1 MSIFPQ
7 QGLQGC
13 RRSARLLW
21 LSVGLAVSLPALAS
35 DHRTRHSIDI
45 ARQPLST
52 ALMALAQQTGLQISV
67 ESQLLLNLNA
77 PAVQGELSAEQALAK
92 LLKGSQLEW
101 IYIGDD
107 ALMVQRATRPR
118 TDPVRLGNTK
128 VPGELS
134 LPQGETRVDRATIEA
149 MPAGNG
155 DITSLLR
162 SHPNVQFDDAQLSS
176 KTPGE
181 IGPANISIN
190 GAQFYQNA
198 FLVDGINMNNDIDPA
213 EDRVQ
218 LLDAVPGRSQGLAL
232 DTDLLE
238 NITVLD
244 SNVPAAYGGFNGG
257 VIDAQTRAPTQA
269 LHGKFSVQTTR
280 SAWTQYHV
288 DESEEQ
294 RMENSGSP
302 DEQPKFDKVTVRGT
316 LQGHLTDNFG
326 LLGSF
331 SQKRSTIPL
340 GFYSYN
346 NVEEMGFHEEKQQR
360 RIDNYFLKSVWK
372 ASDQLTVET
381 SVTHAPEES
390 HYFRANVA
398 NSGYDNKAG
407 GTQVNLRTVWDGD
420 LARVEQNLAWSG
432 QEQSR
437 QSDSADYWTWRK
449 SATKDWGI
457 GNKATANTLEG
468 GWGDIEQQQRTW
480 QYKLNADWRSVDWLG
495 MTHRPQTGLE
505 FSRQYVR
512 YERLTDSSTYVAPAA
527 TTTCTNSAGVTDS
540 VACNMGRTLNGWA
553 GQYMKSRTRYATGEF
568 DFTTTSWGSWLQ
580 DEINLGQLTLRP
592 GVRVDSDDYMDKT
605 TWAPRFSLEYDLFGD
620 RTTLLNAGVN
630 RYYGRSVSSW
640 QLQDGR
646 NRLRFNETRDSLDK
660 PWVVKSNAANQVRF
674 NQLDIPYDDELM
686 LGVVQQWAGVEYALK
701 YVNRKGRDQVVQVSG
716 KTLGEPSTD
725 PTLASNYTTYTNDG
739 KSETDTYTL
748 TVTPLQRWTLLGTQ
762 TGGQLA
768 LNWTDSKASA
778 PTYVAA
784 ENLYYQNSV
793 IQYQGSFINYD
804 DRPASNFNRPWT
816 ARLTTITEIPQ
827 ANLQWSN
834 FWRYRAGYK
843 RIGDTGRNVDYMGT
857 SVDVWEEQKFQAA
870 LTWDTR
876 LGWRIPTARDQNVFI
891 NVDVFNVLDKKSV
904 NANQTVNSNSVST
917 YEVGRQYWLE
927 VGYAF

>member
-1 MSIFPQ
+1 MSIRTQ
-7 QGLQGC
+7 ESLQGR
-13 RRSARLLW
+13 RRSARLLL
-21 LSVGLAVSLPALAS
+21 LSVGLAVSLPVLA
-35 DHRTRHSIDI
+35 DDEPARHSIDI
-45 ARQPLST
+45 ARQPLGS
-52 ALMALAQQTGLQISV
+52 ALMALGQQTGLQISV
-67 ESQLLLNLNA
+67 ESQLLGNLSA
-77 PAVQGELSAEQALAK
+77 PPVRGELSADQALAI
-92 LLKGSQLEW
+92 LLKGSDLEW
-101 IYIGDD
+101 VHIGDD
-107 ALMVQRATRPR
+107 ALLLQRVVRPR
-118 TDPVRLGNTK
+118 ADQIQLENTK
-128 VPGELS
+128 VRERAL
-134 LPQGETRVDRATIEA
+134 LPQGETHIDRELIEA

-162 SHPNVQFDDAQLSS
+162 SHPNVQFDDNQLSS

-181 IGPANISIN
+181 IAPANISIN
-190 GAQFYQNA
+190 GAAFYQNA

-218 LLDAVPGRSQGLAL
+218 LLDRVPGRSQGLAL

-257 VIDAQTRAPTQA
+257 VIDAQTRAPTKA

-280 SAWTQYHV
+280 SAWTKYHI
-288 DESEEQ
+288 DETEEQ

-302 DEQPKFDKVTVRGT
+302 DEQPEFDKVIVRGT
-316 LQGHLTDNFG
+316 LQGHLTDTFG
-326 LLGSF
+326 LIGNF

-340 GFYSYN
+340 SLYSYN
-346 NVEEMGFHEEKQQR
+346 NVEEMGYHKEKQER
-360 RIDNYFLKSVWK
+360 RIDNYFLKSVWQ
-372 ASDQLTVET
+372 ASDRLTVET

-398 NSGYDNKAG
+398 NSGYDNKVG
-407 GTQVNLRTVWDGD
+407 GTQLNLRTVWDGD
-420 LARVEQNLAWSG
+420 LARVEQTLAWSR

-437 QSDSADYWTWRK
+437 TSDSADYWTWRK
-449 SATKDWGI
+449 STTKDWGI
-457 GNKATANTLEG
+457 GSKTTANTLEG

-480 QYKLNADWRSVDWLG
+480 QYKLNADWRSFDWLG
-495 MTHRPQTGLE
+495 AIHRPQTGLE

-527 TTTCTNSAGVTDS
+527 TNSCTNSAGVTDT
-540 VACNMGRTLNGWA
+540 VACNMGETVSGWA
-553 GQYMKSRTRYATGEF
+553 GQYMKSRTRYAPGEF
-568 DFTTTSWGSWLQ
+568 DFTTTTWGSWVQ
-580 DEINLGQLTLRP
+580 DEITLGKLTLRP

-605 TWAPRFSLEYDLFGD
+605 TWAPRFSLEYDVFGD
-620 RTTLLNAGVN
+620 RTTLLSAGAN
-630 RYYGRSVSSW
+630 RYYGRSVTSW

-646 NRLRFNETRDSLDK
+646 NRLRFNETRASLDK
-660 PWVVKSNAANQVRF
+660 PWVTKSNGSNQTLF

-686 LGVVQQWAGVEYALK
+686 LGVVQQWAGIEYGLK

-716 KTLGEPSTD
+716 RTLGQPSTD
-725 PTLASNYTTYTNDG
+725 PDLASNYTTYTNDG

-748 TVTPLQRWTLLGTQ
+748 TVTPMQRWTLLGTQ

-768 LNWTDSKASA
+768 LNWTDSKASS
-778 PTYVAA
+778 PSYVQADDT
-784 ENLYYQNSV
+784 YYQNDV
-793 IQYQGSFINYD
+793 IQYQGSFINYQ
-804 DRPASNFNRPWT
+804 DRPATNYNRPWT
-816 ARLTTITEIPQ
+816 ARLTTITDIPQ

-843 RIGDTGRNVDYMGT
+843 RIGDTGRNVDYRGT
-857 SVDVWEEQKFQAA
+857 SVDVWEEQKFDAA

-876 LGWRIPTARDQNVFI
+876 LGWRIPTARDQAIFV

-904 NANQTVNSNSVST
+904 NANATVNSNSVST

-927 VGYAF
+927 VGYTF